1 MEMNGGFLVTKI
13 KQLGDRIFEKIL
25 SEKNIDAFNGA
36 QGRILYVLWQKDGIS
51 IRSLSTK
58 CGLAI
63 TSLTTMLERM
73 ENQGQL
79 DILLPEASYFVATPS
94 IEKNMYDPADDSI
107 DILYNDGSTKNIA
120 EASDMLN
127 ISLLSKKVKKYY
139 LCYQRLH
146 R

>member
-1 MEMNGGFLVTKI
+1 MENYI
-13 KQLGDRIFEKIL
+13 QLDDNDIWTALKVW
-25 SEKNIDAFNGA
+25 STHSDK
-36 QGRILYVLWQKDGIS
+36 V
-51 IRSLSTK
+51 LST
-58 CGLAI
+58 L
-63 TSLTTMLERM
+63 SLGMINRNIFKVEISAEPFGEERK
-73 ENQGQL
+73 EEIIRQTGEQL
-79 DILLPEASYFVATPS
+79 DISLSEAGYFISTPG

>member
-1 MEMNGGFLVTKI
+1 M
-13 KQLGDRIFEKIL
+13 
-25 SEKNIDAFNGA
+25 
-36 QGRILYVLWQKDGIS
+36 
-51 IRSLSTK
+51 LSTLSLGMINRNIFK
-58 CGLAI
+58 VEISTEPFGEERKKEI
-63 TSLTTMLERM
+63 TLQIGR
-73 ENQGQL
+73 QL
-79 DILLPEASYFVATPS
+79 DISPSEAGYFISTPG

-107 DILYNDGSTKNIA
+107 TILYNDGSTKNIA